1 MIFAP
6 ASDDLH
12 TYPCHR
18 CRWSPRAHILRHSFV
33 IIKMIWMDTK
43 YLLSM
48 LCQAVH
54 FTRLQSRLQQFPVH
68 YRWLVEIS
76 ISNINVSM
84 PIIPVANQHNRFI
97 NCKVKIA
104 IFLTR
109 NLNQHTSLWSSIN
122 FIWICFRSHYLNDF
136 FTGNFTSKYFEGVCG
151 SLPALSICCVLKLL
165 QLISLHSASCVYIK
179 SNNFMALVTK
189 RRNFKRNKRK
199 TERISKKNE
208 RILKE

>member
-122 FIWICFRSHYLNDF
+122 FIWICFRSHYLQEISHQNILRACVDP
-136 FTGNFTSKYFEGVCG
+136 Y
-151 SLPALSICCVLKLL
+151 LHILCCVLKLL

-189 RRNFKRNKRK
+189 RRNF
-199 TERISKKNE
+199 
-208 RILKE
+208 